1 MPTLNITCK
10 IDQRS
15 IDKYIKQ
22 QRALGERVTLSD
34 QTCAG
39 LKLVINNRSCSWTY
53 AYRRRGYIDG
63 GKRHPQRTMKLGD
76 PISMSPPE
84 ARLAAEKIKAQVRSG
99 DDPASTQRSEERLRR
114 SEASRKQSCAAWLA
128 RYSADRMRDGEDKYQ
143 RDELRNVRLSLQ
155 ELSLAEAYPEELAPR
170 HIRELADM
178 HQERPATGRQRLGAL
193 SRFLDYLLD
202 EEVLQSNPCVSVS
215 KRRRPKPPPPRMNFY
230 SPDDLY
236 ALWNAE
242 GLKRQYRRYLRFM
255 ITTPLRAAEGAEL
268 TWGQIDANRAEI
280 SLSSDKTKNAEH
292 FVMPLSPTALSV
304 IEADHLTHDRLV
316 FPLSARTG
324 RKMTAWSHFNRCV
337 RAASG
342 IDSFILHDLRRT
354 FSTLMAENTEVPE
367 NIIDSLLN
375 HKQSATR
382 GGVIRHYQQAK
393 HLGIRHG
400 VMKEWGK
407 LLEAWGMTPPAAD
420 E

>member
-1 MPTLNITCK
+1 
-10 IDQRS
+10 
-15 IDKYIKQ
+15 
-22 QRALGERVTLSD
+22 
-34 QTCAG
+34 
-39 LKLVINNRSCSWTY
+39 
-53 AYRRRGYIDG
+53 
-63 GKRHPQRTMKLGD
+63 
-76 PISMSPPE
+76 
-84 ARLAAEKIKAQVRSG
+84 
-99 DDPASTQRSEERLRR
+99 
-114 SEASRKQSCAAWLA
+114 
-128 RYSADRMRDGEDKYQ
+128 
-143 RDELRNVRLSLQ
+143 LRNVRLSLQ

-202 EEVLQSNPCVSVS
+202 EEVLPLNPCVSVS

-230 SPDDLY
+230 SPDDLN

-280 SLSSDKTKNAEH
+280 RLSSDKTKNAEH

-324 RKMTAWSHFNRCV
+324 EKMTSWSHFNRCV

-354 FSTLMAENTEVPE
+354 FSTLMAENTDAGEGL
-367 NIIDSLLN
+367 IDSLLN

-393 HLGIRHG
+393 HLEKRRA
-400 VMKEWGK
+400 VMNQWGEI
-407 LLEAWGMTPPAAD
+407 LDTFVAPSEPSVEPED

>member
-1 MPTLNITCK
+1 MPTLNIACK

-15 IDKYIKQ
+15 IDTYIKQ
-22 QRALGERVTLSD
+22 QKALGERVTLSD

-39 LKLVINNRSCSWTY
+39 LKLVINSRSCSWTY

-63 GKRHPQRTMKLGD
+63 GKRHPQRTMRLGD

-84 ARLAAEKIKAQVRSG
+84 ARLAAEIIKAQVRAG
-99 DDPASTQRSEERLRR
+99 GDPASAQRSEERLRR
-114 SEASRKQSCAAWLA
+114 SEASRKQSCTAWLA
-128 RYSADRMRDGEDKYQ
+128 CYSANCMRDGEGKYQ

-155 ELSLAEAYPEELAPR
+155 ELSLAEAYPEELTPR

-202 EEVLQSNPCVSVS
+202 EEVLPSNPCVAVS
-215 KRRRPKPPPPRMNFY
+215 KRRRPKPPAPRMNFY
-230 SPDDLY
+230 SPDDLR
-236 ALWNAE
+236 ALWNAD
-242 GLKRQYRRYLRFM
+242 GLKQQYQRYLRFM

-268 TWGQIDANRAEI
+268 TWGQIDASRAEI
-280 SLSSDKTKNAEH
+280 SLSSDETKNAEH
-292 FVMPLSPTALSV
+292 FIIPLSPTAISV
-304 IEADHLTHDRLV
+304 IEADHPTHDRLV

-324 RKMTAWSHFNRCV
+324 EKMTSWSHFNRCV

-354 FSTLMAENTEVPE
+354 FSTLMAENTDVSET
-367 NIIDSLLN
+367 IIDSLLN

-393 HLGIRHG
+393 HLETRRD
-400 VMKEWGK
+400 VMQEWGK
-407 LLEAWGMTPPAAD
+407 LLEAWVMTPPVAD